1 MIHTNTEKR
10 ILRIKQLS
18 TIIGLARSTIYD
30 RLNPNSPR
38 HDPSFPK
45 PIRLGMT
52 SVGWLQTEVDQW
64 IQSKVSERISG

>member
-1 MIHTNTEKR
+1 MIQTNTEKR

>member
-1 MIHTNTEKR
+1 MTHTNNEKR

-30 RLNPNSPR
+30 RLNPKSPR

-45 PIRLGMT
+45 PIKLGMT
-52 SVGWLQTEVDQW
+52 SIGWLQTEVDQW
-64 IQSKVSERISG
+64 IQSKVSERVSG